1 MAAPELAII
10 VPAYNEA
17 SRIEATLEE
26 LSPKSG
32 FGAAGV
38 FPAGQLFVPW
48 RGAGRWS
55 TPTAH

>member
-26 LSPKSG
+26 LSTYLRTRTWTWEVLVVDDGSLDAT
-32 FGAAGV
+32 AAV
-38 FPAGQLFVPW
+38 V
-48 RGAGRWS
+48 
-55 TPTAH
+55 